1 MVAPPLPLLLGARRS
16 GRPLCCRHIEWA
28 IRERDD
34 GTAGDPTA
42 TATPQ
47 HGAGPPARRPRRGD
61 AAEHDRDAIDQGQFR
76 VYYQPIVGFER
87 AEVIGIEALLRWE
100 HPQFGVLTPAQ
111 FLHLAEDTG
120 LIVPIGTAVLHA
132 ACRQAAQWAREATDA
147 PALTVSVN
155 LSARQVSASDLLGTV
170 TQALAVSGL
179 EPRLLVLE
187 VSEATLLDHGSRCA
201 PALHELATLGV
212 QLSVDDFGA
221 RHTSL
226 RMLRDL
232 PVGSVKIDRSFVTGL
247 GTDLD
252 DSRLVAAIVAYT
264 HEFGAEVTAQ
274 GIDTSRQLSE
284 VRSLGCDRGQGFYF
298 AYPQPGEIVQA
309 LVHHRLR
316 YRERHSAA

>member
-1 MVAPPLPLLLGARRS
+1 MEQRAIQRQRRHHGKEPAPRPDARD
-16 GRPLCCRHIEWA
+16 E
-28 IRERDD
+28 
-34 GTAGDPTA
+34 A
-42 TATPQ
+42 TLRNTM
-47 HGAGPPARRPRRGD
+47 
-61 AAEHDRDAIDQGQFR
+61 RDAIDQGQFR
-76 VYYQPIVGFER
+76 VYYQPIVGFDR

-132 ACRQAAQWAREATDA
+132 ACRQAAQWAREATDC

-170 TQALAVSGL
+170 TQAVAVSGL

-187 VSEATLLDHGSRCA
+187 VSEATLLDHAARCA
-201 PALHELATLGV
+201 PALHELAMLGV

-232 PVGSVKIDRSFVTGL
+232 PVSSVKIDRSFVTGL
-247 GTDLD
+247 GTDVD
-252 DSRLVAAIVAYT
+252 NSRLVAAVVAYA
-264 HEFGAEVTAQ
+264 HAFGAEVTAQ

>member
-1 MVAPPLPLLLGARRS
+1 MEQRAIQRQREHDGVEA
-16 GRPLCCRHIEWA
+16 A
-28 IRERDD
+28 IRPDARDE
-34 GTAGDPTA
+34 A
-42 TATPQ
+42 TLRNTM
-47 HGAGPPARRPRRGD
+47 
-61 AAEHDRDAIDQGQFR
+61 RDAIDRGEFR
-76 VYYQPIVGFER
+76 VYYQPIVGFAR
-87 AEVIGIEALLRWE
+87 SEVIAIEALLRWE

-147 PALTVSVN
+147 PPLAVSVN
-155 LSARQVSASDLLGTV
+155 LSARQVSAPDFHGTV

-187 VSEATLLDHGSRCA
+187 VNEATLLDHAARCA
-201 PALHELATLGV
+201 PALHEMHMLGV

-232 PVGSVKIDRSFVTGL
+232 PVASVKIDRSFVAGL
-247 GTDLD
+247 GTEAA
-252 DSRLVAAIVAYT
+252 DSTLVAAVVAFA
-264 HEFGAEVTAQ
+264 HAFGAEVTAQ
-274 GIDTSRQLSE
+274 GIDTARQLSE

-298 AYPQPGEIVQA
+298 AYPQPGEVVQA

-316 YRERHSAA
+316 YRERHPAA